1 MLFSHAFQ
9 RKLMDLT
16 LNRLSNLITI
26 LIFIDSKEYSYEKCC
41 RMRRYARLLMKLSLR
56 NRRMGR

>member
-1 MLFSHAFQ
+1 
-9 RKLMDLT
+9 MDLT